1 MPNIVKGLK
10 KLLPDIG
17 NAFLKEQIISEDD
30 ELVYRERIRGLE
42 IQRLGGHD
50 LRERE

>member
-1 MPNIVKGLK
+1 MPNITKGLK

-17 NAFLKEQIISEDD
+17 KVFLKKKIVGEDD
-30 ELVYRERIRGLE
+30 ELVYRERIGGLE
-42 IQRLGGHD
+42 AQIIGGRD